1 MEEKIRISNKWI
13 LPILN
18 DERVLYDLNISE
30 SLKLIKKDYL
40 CIICRGSRLLCGKTK
55 CPVIVKLYSFIKT
68 KVLNL
73 GNFLEGSSP
82 PDLFIGRIGYPKV
95 HIGPLV
101 PPIIGDTKVFS
112 TPEKWIGKKIDEIIE
127 MRSQLIRG
135 KYLIDIHSPSKDLD
149 RISSMIQELAIS
161 SFPIDTEVFF
171 ERKPS
176 GAIVLSSEFEPFG
189 PSAPIKSLKIGSYK
203 TIKPIEKAYY
213 DFDMKAEEAVMMA
226 YSSNIDVSVIQRAF
240 SSGCFGLKKNRRFVP
255 TRWSITAVD
264 SIISNNLIRKIKS
277 FPIINEYQVYS
288 FNNIGNKFIVLMM
301 PTKWKYESME
311 AWWPGTFWNPWKNV
325 VIYGDY
331 ENFSGRK
338 TYAEI
343 GGCYYAARLAVTE
356 KLIEMRKQA
365 GVIIFREIYPEYILP
380 IGVWNVRESV
390 RASLK
395 NKHLS
400 FNNLRD
406 ALNYIS
412 LKLKIP
418 IKRWLEAST
427 LLKEEI
433 YQTKILDFIS

>member
-135 KYLIDIHSPSKDLD
+135 KYLIDVHSPSKDLD

-161 SFPIDTEVFF
+161 FFPIDTEVFF